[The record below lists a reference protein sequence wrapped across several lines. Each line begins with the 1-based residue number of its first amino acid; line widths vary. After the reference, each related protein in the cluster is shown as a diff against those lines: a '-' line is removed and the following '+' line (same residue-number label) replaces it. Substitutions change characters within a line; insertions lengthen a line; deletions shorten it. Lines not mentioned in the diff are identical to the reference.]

1 MTEKESRREPAFS
14 VTVANLWKYDTERG
28 YAEDVTINFPED
40 EEKIK
45 QKLEKVT
52 YEGHK
57 TLVVLDIETREESE
71 YMYET
76 IGDFQSPESLDT
88 LNVIAD
94 LMGDEPHP
102 AVEAYL
108 QENPGLSFE
117 EIANLFMQESEI
129 PYYPYE
135 FTGSGNP
142 ELMERLS
149 NEEKMGYTYI
159 EGSPELHAALENLE
173 INETSVINYLDVE
186 AIGRDLSMNGD
197 TLLENG
203 YFDSKENSL
212 DLSVYTM
219 DEIKQELAERE
230 QAVKVEKE
238 ERIGQQE
245 KTGKTKEQ
253 KRIPQSPSL

>member
-1 MTEKESRREPAFS
+1 MTEKESRRETAFS
-14 VTVANLWKYDTERG
+14 VTVANLWKYDTEGG
-28 YAEDVTINFPED
+28 YAEDVTINFPEN
-40 EEKIK
+40 EETIK
-45 QKLEKVT
+45 KELEKVT
-52 YEGHK
+52 YEDHK

-71 YMYET
+71 YMYEA

-88 LNVIAD
+88 LNVIAN

-102 AVEAYL
+102 AAEAYL

-117 EIANLFMQESEI
+117 EITNLFMQESEI

-135 FTGSGNP
+135 FDGSGNP

-159 EGSPELHAALENLE
+159 EGFPELHAALENLE

-186 AIGRDLSMNGD
+186 AIGRDLSLNGN

-203 YFDSKENSL
+203 YFDSKANSL
-212 DLSVYTM
+212 DLSVYTV

-230 QAVKVEKE
+230 QAVELEKE
-238 ERIGQQE
+238 ERIEQQE

-253 KRIPQSPSL
+253 QRIPQAPSL